1 MEVINIFGQGC
12 IGKFPKILNK
22 TSYCNYPRSYI
33 TELSKT
39 SCSKM
44 FTYKKLSDYFVIL
57 LFMLI

>member
-1 MEVINIFGQGC
+1 MEVANIFGQGC
-12 IGKFPKILNK
+12 IGKILKVLDK
-22 TSYCNYPRSYI
+22 TSFSYCPWSYV

-57 LFMLI
+57 FFMFI